1 MRLSVV
7 RSFVSIV
14 AILLCMCMPLLHKAS
29 QIVAITVLGA
39 NETDHLALL
48 SIKAQITHDPMLVT
62 TSWND
67 SLHFCQWEGVLC
79 GHRHRRV
86 IALSLESRN
95 LVGFISPSIGN
106 LSFLR
111 TANLSNNSFQGEI
124 PHEMGR
130 LFKLQVL
137 VLTSNLLEGR
147 IPANLSNCNDLRSL
161 HLGNNKFIGNLP
173 KELGSLSQL
182 VLLYIDSNNL
192 TGAIPTIYGN
202 LSSLERFL
210 AHLNMLEGSIP
221 ESLGSLKSL
230 TYLSFFSNKLSGV
243 IPSSI
248 YNISSLIA
256 LEAPSN
262 LLEGSLPQNL
272 GLTLPNVEV
281 INIWENQFSG
291 SIPLSISNASKL
303 KYLDLSLNKF
313 SPGVAINF
321 GNLNNLSWLS
331 LDKSG
336 LGTGHA
342 NDLNFLTTLANCSK
356 LRVLQL
362 QENNFGGVLP
372 NSLANFSTKLEHLSL
387 AANQISG
394 NVLADIGNL
403 VSLNALAMDENQL
416 IGSIPTSIGKLVKLQ
431 DLGFSD
437 NKMSGEIPSS
447 IGNLTLLNRL
457 WLEENYFQGNI
468 PSSLGNCQG
477 LILLHLY
484 GNGLLGVIPR
494 EVIGLSSLS
503 ISLDLSRN
511 CLAGP
516 IPVEVGN
523 LKNLVELNLSHNK
536 LSGGIPSSLGSC
548 TSLERLYLDNNSF
561 GGTFP
566 QSLSSLKAIEELSL
580 SHNNLSGEIPKFLES
595 FPFLR
600 NLNLSFNNLEGEV
613 PVGGVFLNATAISV
627 SGNNKLCGGIPTLQ
641 FSACASKKPRKLI
654 IPIVCGVLGII
665 LASSILILCWL
676 RKTRKQSCVPSS
688 FTDSS
693 LKISYGNLL
702 KATNGFSLTN
712 LIGTGSFGLVYKGIL
727 HPNEMAIAV
736 KVLDQQNRG
745 ASKSFVAE
753 CKTLRNIRHRNL
765 VKIISVCAS
774 VDFQGNDF
782 KALIYEFMENG
793 SLESWL
799 HPVPQVG
806 GGGTHEQSK
815 SLSLFQRLGIAID
828 VAYALDYLHNHCHI
842 PIIHCDI
849 KPSNIL
855 LNNDMTAH
863 ISDFGLAR
871 LLQHC
876 NNEIS
881 QSQTSSV
888 GIKGTVGYI
897 APEYGMGSQV
907 SIDGDVYSYGI
918 LLLELFTGKRP
929 TNDMFKD
936 GLTLHKLASTASPER
951 VMEIVDQKLVSVVD
965 REEATNINSRKHIGK
980 GKFHECLI
988 LILRIGVACSEESPR
1003 ERMAI
1008 VEAIKELHLVKDML
1022 LGRRISNNVQ
1032 TAQNG

>member
-1 MRLSVV
+1 
-7 RSFVSIV
+7 
-14 AILLCMCMPLLHKAS
+14 
-29 QIVAITVLGA
+29 
-39 NETDHLALL
+39 
-48 SIKAQITHDPMLVT
+48 MLVT
-62 TSWND
+62 SSWND

-79 GHRHRRV
+79 GHRHQRV
-86 IALSLESRN
+86 TALSLESRN
-95 LVGFISPSIGN
+95 LVGSISPSIGN

-111 TANLSNNSFQGEI
+111 TVILSNNSFQGEI
-124 PHEMGR
+124 LHEMGQ
-130 LFKLQVL
+130 LFRLQVL
-137 VLTSNLLEGR
+137 ALTSNLLEGR

-161 HLGNNKFIGNLP
+161 HLGNNKYIGNLP
-173 KELGSLSQL
+173 KELGSLSQF

-192 TGAIPTIYGN
+192 TGAIPTIYTN

-221 ESLGSLKSL
+221 DSLGGLKSL
-230 TYLSFFSNKLSGV
+230 TYLSFFSNKLSAV
-243 IPSSI
+243 IPLSI

-281 INIWENQFSG
+281 INIWGNKFSG
-291 SIPLSISNASKL
+291 SIPFSISNASKL

-321 GNLNNLSWLS
+321 GNLKNLSWLS
-331 LDKSG
+331 LDKCG

-342 NDLNFLTTLANCSK
+342 NDLNFLTTLPNCSK
-356 LRVLQL
+356 LRMLQL
-362 QENNFGGVLP
+362 QENKFGGVLP
-372 NSLANFSTKLEHLSL
+372 NSLVNFSTKLEHLSL
-387 AANQISG
+387 VANQISG
-394 NVLADIGNL
+394 NILADIGNL
-403 VSLNALAMDENQL
+403 VSLNALVMDENQL
-416 IGSIPTSIGKLVKLQ
+416 IGSIPTSIGKLVELQ

-437 NKMSGEIPSS
+437 NKLSGEIPSS

-457 WLEENYFQGNI
+457 
-468 PSSLGNCQG
+468 C
-477 LILLHLY
+477 
-484 GNGLLGVIPR
+484 IPR

-503 ISLDLSRN
+503 IFLDLSRN
-511 CLAGP
+511 YLTGP

-536 LSGGIPSSLGSC
+536 LSGGIPNNLGSC

-566 QSLSSLKAIEELSL
+566 QLLSSLKAIEELSL

-600 NLNLSFNNLEGEV
+600 NLNLSFNNLEGEK
-613 PVGGVFLNATAISV
+613 NEKAI
-627 SGNNKLCGGIPTLQ
+627 LC
-641 FSACASKKPRKLI
+641 A
-654 IPIVCGVLGII
+654 IVYGVLGII

-676 RKTRKQSCVPSS
+676 RKKRKQSCVPFSLI
-688 FTDSS
+688 DSS

-736 KVLDQQNRG
+736 KVLDQQSRG

-753 CKTLRNIRHRNL
+753 CKTLRNIKHQNL

-799 HPVPQVG
+799 HPVPQAG
-806 GGGTHEQSK
+806 GGGAHEQPK
-815 SLSLFQRLGIAID
+815 SSSLFQRLGIAID

-842 PIIHCDI
+842 LVIHCDI

-855 LNNDMTAH
+855 LNNYMTAYVG
-863 ISDFGLAR
+863 DFGLER
-871 LLQHC
+871 LLQHR

-881 QSQTSSV
+881 
-888 GIKGTVGYI
+888 
-897 APEYGMGSQV
+897 
-907 SIDGDVYSYGI
+907 
-918 LLLELFTGKRP
+918 
-929 TNDMFKD
+929 
-936 GLTLHKLASTASPER
+936 
-951 VMEIVDQKLVSVVD
+951 
-965 REEATNINSRKHIGK
+965 
-980 GKFHECLI
+980 
-988 LILRIGVACSEESPR
+988 
-1003 ERMAI
+1003 
-1008 VEAIKELHLVKDML
+1008 
-1022 LGRRISNNVQ
+1022 
-1032 TAQNG
+1032 

>member
-1 MRLSVV
+1 MTLESKQGQVIDSFPEVSNKQVFIGVEFNAALIELKISKKLSCVDI
-7 RSFVSIV
+7 RF
-14 AILLCMCMPLLHKAS
+14 LS
-29 QIVAITVLGA
+29 QIPTLR
-39 NETDHLALL
+39 LASGKKQGVNIL
-48 SIKAQITHDPMLVT
+48 
-62 TSWND
+62 
-67 SLHFCQWEGVLC
+67 WEGVLC
-79 GHRHRRV
+79 CHRHRRV

-95 LVGFISPSIGN
+95 LVGSISPSIGN

-130 LFKLQVL
+130 LFRLQVL
-137 VLTSNLLEGR
+137 VFTSNLLEGQ

-161 HLGNNKFIGNLP
+161 HLGNKKFIGHLP

-192 TGAIPTIYGN
+192 TGAIPTIYAN

-210 AHLNMLEGSIP
+210 AHLNKSEGRIL
-221 ESLGSLKSL
+221 ESLGDLKSL

-243 IPSSI
+243 IHSSI
-248 YNISSLIA
+248 YHISSLIA

-281 INIWENQFSG
+281 INIWGNQFSG

-303 KYLDLSLNKF
+303 KYLDLLLKKF

-321 GNLNNLSWLS
+321 GNLKNLSWLS

-356 LRVLQL
+356 FRVLQL
-362 QENNFGGVLP
+362 QENNFGGVLS
-372 NSLANFSTKLEHLSL
+372 NSLANFSTKLEHLSV

-416 IGSIPTSIGKLVKLQ
+416 IGRIPTSIGKLVKLQ

-437 NKMSGEIPSS
+437 NKLSEEIPSS

-484 GNGLLGVIPR
+484 GNGLFGSIPQ

-503 ISLDLSRN
+503 ICLGLSRN
-511 CLAGP
+511 CLTGP

-580 SHNNLSGEIPKFLES
+580 SHNNLSSEIPKFLES

-600 NLNLSFNNLEGEV
+600 NLNLFFNNLEGEV
-613 PVGGVFLNATAISV
+613 PVRGVFLNATAISV
-627 SGNNKLCGGIPTLQ
+627 SGNNKLCGDIPALQ

-654 IPIVCGVLGII
+654 IPIVYGVLGII

-688 FTDSS
+688 LIDSS
-693 LKISYGNLL
+693 LKISCGNLL
-702 KATNGFSLTN
+702 KATDGFSLTN

-727 HPNEMAIAV
+727 HLNEMAIGV

-806 GGGTHEQSK
+806 GGGAHEQLK

-828 VAYALDYLHNHCHI
+828 VAYDLDYLHNHCHI
-842 PIIHCDI
+842 PVIHCDI

-863 ISDFGLAR
+863 VGDFGLAR

-881 QSQTSSV
+881 QSQTSSI

-897 APEYGMGSQV
+897 APEYGMGRHV
-907 SIDGDVYSYGI
+907 SIHGDVYSYGI
-918 LLLELFTGKRP
+918 LLLELFTGKRA
-929 TNDMFKD
+929 TDDMFID
-936 GLTLHKLASTASPER
+936 DLNLHRLAKIALPKS
-951 VMEIVDQKLVSVVD
+951 VMEIIDLNLISAVEEEETSKANSKTQME
-965 REEATNINSRKHIGK
+965 RE
-980 GKFHECLI
+980 KFIECLI
-988 LILRIGVACSEESPR
+988 LILRVGIECSEESPR
-1003 ERMAI
+1003 ERITI
-1008 VEAIKELHLVKDML
+1008 VDATKKLHLIKEML
-1022 LGRRISNNVQ
+1022 LGRRISTNVQ
-1032 TAQNG
+1032 IAQIE

>member
-1 MRLSVV
+1 MGNTSKMKWSCGSDGSRWL
-7 RSFVSIV
+7 RIF
-14 AILLCMCMPLLHKAS
+14 P
-29 QIVAITVLGA
+29 
-39 NETDHLALL
+39 TDQHGQ
-48 SIKAQITHDPMLVT
+48 AQITHDPMLVT
-62 TSWND
+62 SSWND

-79 GHRHRRV
+79 GHRHQRV

-95 LVGFISPSIGN
+95 LVGSISPSIGN

-124 PHEMGR
+124 PHEMGW
-130 LFKLQVL
+130 LFRLQVL

-161 HLGNNKFIGNLP
+161 HLGNNKFIGNLL

-192 TGAIPTIYGN
+192 TGAIPTIYAN

-221 ESLGSLKSL
+221 ESLGGLKSL

-256 LEAPSN
+256 LEAP
-262 LLEGSLPQNL
+262 
-272 GLTLPNVEV
+272 T
-281 INIWENQFSG
+281 
-291 SIPLSISNASKL
+291 
-303 KYLDLSLNKF
+303 
-313 SPGVAINF
+313 
-321 GNLNNLSWLS
+321 
-331 LDKSG
+331 
-336 LGTGHA
+336 
-342 NDLNFLTTLANCSK
+342 
-356 LRVLQL
+356 
-362 QENNFGGVLP
+362 
-372 NSLANFSTKLEHLSL
+372 NFSKKLEHLSV

-394 NVLADIGNL
+394 NVLTDIGNL

-416 IGSIPTSIGKLVKLQ
+416 VGSIPTSIG
-431 DLGFSD
+431 FSD
-437 NKMSGEIPSS
+437 NKLSGEIPSS

-484 GNGLLGVIPR
+484 GNGLFGSIPR
-494 EVIGLSSLS
+494 EVIGLLSLS

-511 CLAGP
+511 CLTGP

-536 LSGGIPSSLGSC
+536 LSGGIPSSLASC
-548 TSLERLYLDNNSF
+548 TYLERLYLDNNSF

-613 PVGGVFLNATAISV
+613 LVGGVFLNATAISV
-627 SGNNKLCGGIPTLQ
+627 SGNNKLCGGIPALQ

-654 IPIVCGVLGII
+654 IPIVYGVLGII

-676 RKTRKQSCVPSS
+676 RKMRKQSCVPSS
-688 FTDSS
+688 LIDSS

-799 HPVPQVG
+799 HPVPQAG
-806 GGGTHEQSK
+806 GGGAHEQPK

-842 PIIHCDI
+842 PVIHCDI

-855 LNNDMTAH
+855 LNNDMTGH
-863 ISDFGLAR
+863 VGDFGLVR

-876 NNEIS
+876 SNEIS

-897 APEYGMGSQV
+897 AAEYGMGSQV

-918 LLLELFTGKRP
+918 LLLELFMGKRP
-929 TNDMFKD
+929 TDDMFKD

-951 VMEIVDQKLVSVVD
+951 VMEIVDRKLVSVVD
-965 REEATNINSRKHIGK
+965 GEEATNINSRKQIGK
-980 GKFHECLI
+980 EKFHECLI

-1008 VEAIKELHLVKDML
+1008 VETIKELHLVKDML
-1022 LGRRISNNVQ
+1022 LGRRISSNVQ

>member
-14 AILLCMCMPLLHKAS
+14 AILSCMCMPLLHKAS
-29 QIVAITVLGA
+29 QIVATTVLDA
-39 NETDHLALL
+39 NETDYLALL

-62 TSWND
+62 SSWND
-67 SLHFCQWEGVLC
+67 SLHFCQWEGALC

-95 LVGFISPSIGN
+95 LVGSISPSIGN

-130 LFKLQVL
+130 LFRLQVL
-137 VLTSNLLEGR
+137 VLTR
-147 IPANLSNCNDLRSL
+147 
-161 HLGNNKFIGNLP
+161 
-173 KELGSLSQL
+173 
-182 VLLYIDSNNL
+182 
-192 TGAIPTIYGN
+192 AIPTIYAN

-221 ESLGSLKSL
+221 KSLGGLKSL
-230 TYLSFFSNKLSGV
+230 TYLSFFSNKLS
-243 IPSSI
+243 
-248 YNISSLIA
+248 
-256 LEAPSN
+256 
-262 LLEGSLPQNL
+262 
-272 GLTLPNVEV
+272 
-281 INIWENQFSG
+281 
-291 SIPLSISNASKL
+291 
-303 KYLDLSLNKF
+303 
-313 SPGVAINF
+313 
-321 GNLNNLSWLS
+321 
-331 LDKSG
+331 DKSG

-362 QENNFGGVLP
+362 QENNFGGVLS
-372 NSLANFSTKLEHLSL
+372 NSLANFSTKLEHLSV

-416 IGSIPTSIGKLVKLQ
+416 VGSIPTSIGKLVKFQ

-437 NKMSGEIPSS
+437 NKLSGEIPSS
-447 IGNLTLLNRL
+447 IGNLTLLNRVL
-457 WLEENYFQGNI
+457 LEENYFQGNI

-484 GNGLLGVIPR
+484 GNGLFGSIPR

-511 CLAGP
+511 CLTGP

-536 LSGGIPSSLGSC
+536 LSGGIPSSLASC
-548 TSLERLYLDNNSF
+548 TYLERLYLDNNSF

-566 QSLSSLKAIEELSL
+566 QSLSSLKTIEELSL
-580 SHNNLSGEIPKFLES
+580 SYNNLSGEIPKFLEG

-627 SGNNKLCGGIPTLQ
+627 SGNNKLCGGMPALQ

-654 IPIVCGVLGII
+654 IPIVYGVLGII
-665 LASSILILCWL
+665 LVSSILILCWL

-688 FTDSS
+688 LIDSS

-736 KVLDQQNRG
+736 KVLHQQNRG

-782 KALIYEFMENG
+782 KALIYEFMENE

-799 HPVPQVG
+799 HPVPQAG
-806 GGGTHEQSK
+806 GGGAHEQPK

-842 PIIHCDI
+842 PVIHCDI

-855 LNNDMTAH
+855 LNNDITGH
-863 ISDFGLAR
+863 VGDFGLAR

-876 NNEIS
+876 SNEIS

-897 APEYGMGSQV
+897 ALEYGMGSQV

-918 LLLELFTGKRP
+918 LLLELFMGKRP
-929 TNDMFKD
+929 ADDMFKD

-951 VMEIVDQKLVSVVD
+951 VMEIVDQKLVSVVNG
-965 REEATNINSRKHIGK
+965 EEATNINSRKQIGK
-980 GKFHECLI
+980 EKFHECLI

-1008 VEAIKELHLVKDML
+1008 VETIKELHLVKDML
-1022 LGRRISNNVQ
+1022 LGRRISSNVQ